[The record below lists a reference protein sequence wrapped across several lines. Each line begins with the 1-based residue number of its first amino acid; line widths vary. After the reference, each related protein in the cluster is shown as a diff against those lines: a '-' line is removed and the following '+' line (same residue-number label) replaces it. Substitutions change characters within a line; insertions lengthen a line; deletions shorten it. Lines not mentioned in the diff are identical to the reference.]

1 VDVKSRALP
10 GIYRAQS
17 GVYRSRQGSAQSI
30 ASGDRRIGR
39 YQMIRKQHRVS
50 VVALIL
56 VVAAL
61 FAAPASAEP
70 VDQVA
75 PVSPPASSTSPT
87 PTPFGTEQAA
97 TGGPAEVQVVRVPSE
112 AASGFDWGDAGIG
125 AGAALAVTMI
135 GLGGALALS
144 TRRHR
149 EPSGQAVA

>member
-61 FAAPASAEP
+61 FAAPASA
-70 VDQVA
+70 VDKVA

-97 TGGPAEVQVVRVPSE
+97 TGGPTEVQVVRVPSE

-125 AGAALAVTMI
+125 AGAALSVTMI